1 LKLLKNDRCKI
12 CKVNRGNRFCLRIG
26 KDICWQCCNEKRIDF
41 KCSDACRYSLQK
53 TETFEYKT
61 NTDSKKEFEDLLKK
75 SIESWM
81 NKSHEI
87 FHNQIPNEMLKTEKG
102 KKEIEDFFLQPNI
115 TNPISLNLFNTICK
129 LDNPK
134 VISKK
139 ETHEDIAQKYLDK
152 IIEQD
157 WQGTIQFLYRN
168 QHYENQEYRKNYL
181 KRLSTNNI
189 LKKLTDYELISSA
202 LSIEDRKQ
210 ALVYLDINR
219 KYDLTLRLGLDGE
232 NWKIDSKIFGK
243 PEICNGDGEND
254 AIKQVAMLL
263 SQKDLSKAFTLLKK
277 YSSIFVDSADFQYY
291 WGLYYT
297 FTHNNKKLK
306 EHFWNAVEI
315 DPTFVEAKYNLAYV
329 YHSEGDIEKAKQ
341 LYYEIIKISPG
352 DIRSLNNLGSI
363 LIDEGEYK
371 KAKHFLQKC
380 LKIDKDFEIANKN
393 LQRVEELEK

>member
-1 LKLLKNDRCKI
+1 MKLLKNDRCKI

-87 FHNQIPNEMLKTEKG
+87 FHNQIPNEMLKTKEG
-102 KKEIEDFFLQPNI
+102 KKEIEDFFLQLNI
-115 TNPISLNLFNTICK
+115 KNPILLNLFNIVLK
-129 LDNPK
+129 LGNPK
-134 VISKK
+134 LISKK

-152 IIEQD
+152 MIEQD
-157 WQGTIQFLYRN
+157 WQATIPFLYRN
-168 QHYENQEYRKNYL
+168 QQYENQEYRNNYI

-189 LKKLTDYELISSA
+189 LKKLTDYELIASA
-202 LSIEDRKQ
+202 LSEDRKQ

-219 KYDLTLRLGLDGE
+219 KYDLTLRLGLDGK

-243 PEICNGDGEND
+243 PEICNGEND

-263 SQKDLSKAFTLLKK
+263 AKNDFSQAFTLIKK

-291 WGLYYT
+291 WDFITLLHITTKRLKNIFGILWRSIPLLRRQ
-297 FTHNNKKLK
+297 NIILPMVIIQKEILKKQNSYIMK
-306 EHFWNAVEI
+306 
-315 DPTFVEAKYNLAYV
+315 
-329 YHSEGDIEKAKQ
+329 
-341 LYYEIIKISPG
+341 
-352 DIRSLNNLGSI
+352 
-363 LIDEGEYK
+363 
-371 KAKHFLQKC
+371 
-380 LKIDKDFEIANKN
+380 
-393 LQRVEELEK
+393 

>member
-61 NTDSKKEFEDLLKK
+61 NTDSKKEYEDLLKK
-75 SIESWM
+75 SIERWM
-81 NKSHEI
+81 NISQEI
-87 FHNQIPNEMLKTEKG
+87 FQNKIPREMLKTEEG
-102 KKEIEDFFLQPNI
+102 KKEIEDLFLRLNI
-115 TNPISLNLFNTICK
+115 TNPILLNLFNVIFK

-134 VISKK
+134 AISKK

-157 WQGTIQFLYRN
+157 WQATIQFLYRN
-168 QHYENQEYRKNYL
+168 RQYENQEYRKNYL

-202 LSIEDRKQ
+202 LSEDRKQ

-219 KYDLTLRLGLDGE
+219 KFDLTLRLGLDGE

-243 PEICNGDGEND
+243 PEICNGEND

-263 SQKDLSKAFTLLKK
+263 AKKDFSKAFTLIKK

-306 EHFWNAVEI
+306 EHFRNAVEI

-341 LYYEIIKISPG
+341 LYYEIIKISPE
-352 DIRSLNNLGSI
+352 DIKSLNNLGSI
-363 LIDEGEYK
+363 LIDEGKHKE
-371 KAKHFLQKC
+371 AKQFLQKC
-380 LKIDKDFEIANKN
+380 LKIDKDFEIARKN
-393 LQRVEELEK
+393 LKRLEELEK